1 MSETELTPRLP
12 LSASNGPVLVHCDA
26 QRTHELVK
34 GKRSRSEIVARH
46 LEIIKEL
53 TDGRDAWVPTFN
65 YDFCRTGEF
74 DNQTDPSQSGAITEA
89 FRNSEKKWRTSCPVF
104 SFSGVGAIPFELS
117 TSATEVDPFDSDSAF
132 GELVRRDGNI
142 VWYGAPFASTT
153 LIHHA
158 ERCADGPVYR
168 YDKVF
173 LGVVTNRNISQNIA
187 LRYHVRPMGRVLEYD
202 WERIFQELVS
212 LGIVQPLLKSA
223 SVYWASASALNGYLV
238 SRVLE
243 DPLWLLD
250 KNSRIWVEIELSE
263 LGRPFILSDFEE
275 DYNV

>member
-1 MSETELTPRLP
+1 
-12 LSASNGPVLVHCDA
+12 
-26 QRTHELVK
+26 
-34 GKRSRSEIVARH
+34 
-46 LEIIKEL
+46 
-53 TDGRDAWVPTFN
+53 
-65 YDFCRTGEF
+65 
-74 DNQTDPSQSGAITEA
+74 
-89 FRNSEKKWRTSCPVF
+89 
-104 SFSGVGAIPFELS
+104 
-117 TSATEVDPFDSDSAF
+117 
-132 GELVRRDGNI
+132 
-142 VWYGAPFASTT
+142 
-153 LIHHA
+153 
-158 ERCADGPVYR
+158 
-168 YDKVF
+168 
-173 LGVVTNRNISQNIA
+173 
-187 LRYHVRPMGRVLEYD
+187 MGRVLEYD